1 MTTEQRREKIL
12 KQFRESTEPV
22 SANAL
27 AAKYHVSRQIIVGD
41 VALLRA
47 AGNEIAATPR
57 GYLLQTQE
65 TEGIRRQIV
74 ALHTE
79 EQIEEELN
87 ICVDYGCEVQDVI
100 IDHPVYGELSGRLQI
115 RSRYD
120 VMQFMKKVKDE
131 QAHSLSE
138 LTDGVHM
145 HTLICPDLQAYEQV
159 VKKLAEAGILFRE

>member
-1 MTTEQRREKIL
+1 MRTEERRNKVL
-12 KQFRESTEPV
+12 QSLQNSKEPLTGTQ
-22 SANAL
+22 L
-27 AAKYHVSRQIIVGD
+27 AAEYGVSRQIIVGD

-145 HTLICPDLQAYEQV
+145 HTLICPDLRAYEQV